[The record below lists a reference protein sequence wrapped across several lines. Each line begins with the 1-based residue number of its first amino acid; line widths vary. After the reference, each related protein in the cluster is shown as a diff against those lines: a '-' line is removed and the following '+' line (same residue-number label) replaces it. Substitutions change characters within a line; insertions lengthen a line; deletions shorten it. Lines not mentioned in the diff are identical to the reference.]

1 MKFIE
6 QQTESPV
13 ALDLNKKEL
22 PLPEP
27 GVNEHRRY
35 FNHREEE
42 REEPSTDE
50 ATVLGGS
57 AAEPQSNEAAEPR
70 LVKIPVADYVAAAH
84 PAIPTDEEWAECL
97 TSAGYDSEQI
107 AIILSGGS
115 M

>member
-13 ALDLNKKEL
+13 ALDLKEKDL

-42 REEPSTDE
+42 REETPNGE
-50 ATVLGGS
+50 ATVLGDS
-57 AAEPQSNEAAEPR
+57 VAEPR
-70 LVKIPVADYVAAAH
+70 LVKVPVADYVAASH
-84 PAIPTDEEWAECL
+84 PTKPTDEEWTECL
-97 TSAGYDSEQI
+97 TAAGYGSEQI
-107 AIILSGGS
+107 TVILSGGTL
-115 M
+115 

>member
-13 ALDLNKKEL
+13 ALDVKEKEL

-27 GVNEHRRY
+27 GVNEHRKY

-42 REEPSTDE
+42 REETPNGE

-57 AAEPQSNEAAEPR
+57 AAEPR
-70 LVKIPVADYVAAAH
+70 LVKIPVADYVAAAN
-84 PAIPTDEEWAECL
+84 ATIPTDEEWTECL
-97 TSAGYDSEQI
+97 TAAGYDSEKI
-107 AIILSGGS
+107 AVILTGGNL
-115 M
+115 

>member
-42 REEPSTDE
+42 REEPPNGE
-50 ATVLGGS
+50 ATVLGDS
-57 AAEPQSNEAAEPR
+57 VAEPR

-84 PAIPTDEEWAECL
+84 PTIPTDEEWTECL

-107 AIILSGGS
+107 AVILSGGL